1 MADAVAGR
9 AARVVDRGR
18 KGHPGGGGDRHVSL
32 RDLLA
37 RTWFLRLV
45 CYGGLVIVWQVVA
58 LVMGPFYLPTVP
70 QLLGGIVKIF
80 TEGYYLTL
88 LSTLEQLVI
97 GFGIACAVAIPIGA
111 LMGRSRIF
119 DDLLSP
125 YVNTIFVTSR
135 ESLLPLIIIAFGV
148 GLQYRVAV
156 VILFSI
162 FFPIMNTAAGVRYVD
177 KNLIE
182 TARAFCTG
190 PRRTLIQVYLPA
202 AAPFV
207 LAGIRLGLGM
217 ALKGMIIAELW
228 ITVGTGRL
236 LKTTGSQRK
245 LDLFFGLAILIIM
258 IAVAAS
264 QGLKALERRMD
275 PGTRAREAMRAA

>member
-1 MADAVAGR
+1 LAERVADRAV
-9 AARVVDRGR
+9 RVGDRGR
-18 KGHPGGGGDRHVSL
+18 KRHPGGQRSFDL
-32 RDLLA
+32 RTLWHT
-37 RTWFLRLV
+37 TWFLRLV
-45 CYGGLVIVWQVVA
+45 VYGGIVLAWQAVA
-58 LVMGPFYLPTVP
+58 MIKGPFFLPTVP
-70 QLLGGIVKIF
+70 EVLRGLGRVF
-80 TEGYYLTL
+80 TEGYYLTVL
-88 LSTLEQLVI
+88 TTLQQLII
-97 GFGIACAVAIPIGA
+97 GFAISLAIAIPVGA

-135 ESLLPLIIIAFGV
+135 ESLLPLIIIAFGI

-182 TARAFCTG
+182 TAKAFKT
-190 PRRTLIQVYLPA
+190 PPWRTLVHIYLPA

-207 LAGIRLGLGM
+207 VAGVRLGLGM

-228 ITVGTGRL
+228 VTVGTGRL
-236 LKTTGSQRK
+236 LKTTGSQRQ
-245 LDLFFGLAILIIM
+245 LDVFFALAILIIL

-264 QGLKALERRMD
+264 QGLKALERRVD
-275 PGTRAREAMRAA
+275 PGTRAREATGGPV